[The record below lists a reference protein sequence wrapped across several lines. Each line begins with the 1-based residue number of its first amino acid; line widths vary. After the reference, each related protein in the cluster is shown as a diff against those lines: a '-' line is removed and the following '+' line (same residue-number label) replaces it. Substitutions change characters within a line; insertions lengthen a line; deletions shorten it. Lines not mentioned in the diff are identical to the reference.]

1 MKRIRTFKY
10 SIILIFLCSVAPL
23 FSVELDPGGSRVGEG
38 LEHYNQGEYL
48 ESLRMYQ
55 EAESYFPEDSR
66 LEFNRGSAEFKSGN
80 IDKAIRHFEKSANSP
95 SSSPEVQ
102 WKSRFNLGNSY
113 MRAGDRKKAAEEYI
127 KALKLNPNL
136 SEARKNLEY
145 LSRNPPSNQSSPN
158 GGRNSGK
165 QPKDSKNSPSQ
176 NNSPQSQGGAF
187 SGNGNSQEQKNKE
200 DGSQD
205 PRDRLTDEET
215 KRIMDSLDLNKIR
228 RKSRKSRDREVFW

>member
-10 SIILIFLCSVAPL
+10 SIILIFSIVSGSVSA
-23 FSVELDPGGSRVGEG
+23 VELDPGGSRVNEG

-48 ESLRMYQ
+48 DSLKMYQ

-80 IDKAIRHFEKSANSP
+80 LDKAIRHFEKSANSP

-136 SEARKNLEY
+136 TDARKNLEY
-145 LSRNPPSNQSSPN
+145 LSRTPPPNQGSPN
-158 GGRNSGK
+158 SGMGS
-165 QPKDSKNSPSQ
+165 QNQSKNSKNSQSQ
-176 NNSPQSQGGAF
+176 NNSPQNRGGKF
-187 SGNGNSQEQKNKE
+187 SGNGDSQERKDKE

-205 PRDRLTDEET
+205 QRDRLTDEET

>member
-1 MKRIRTFKY
+1 MKRIRTLKY
-10 SIILIFLCSVAPL
+10 SILLICFCFAGSVYA
-23 FSVELDPGGSRVGEG
+23 VELDPGGSRVSEG

-48 ESLRMYQ
+48 ESLKMYQ

-66 LEFNRGSAEFKSGN
+66 LEFNRGSVEFRSGN
-80 IDKAIRHFEKSANSP
+80 VDKAIRHFEKSANSP

-113 MRAGDRKKAAEEYI
+113 MRMGDRKKAAEEYI

-136 SEARKNLEY
+136 TEARKNLEY
-145 LSRNPPSNQSSPN
+145 LRRTPPP
-158 GGRNSGK
+158 NSGSANSGSQN
-165 QPKDSKNSPSQ
+165 QPKNSKNSQPQ
-176 NNSPQSQGGAF
+176 NNSPQSGSGTF
-187 SGNGNSQEQKNKE
+187 SGNGDSQEKNNKE
-200 DGSQD
+200 HGSQN

-215 KRIMDSLDLNKIR
+215 KRIMDSLDLNKVR